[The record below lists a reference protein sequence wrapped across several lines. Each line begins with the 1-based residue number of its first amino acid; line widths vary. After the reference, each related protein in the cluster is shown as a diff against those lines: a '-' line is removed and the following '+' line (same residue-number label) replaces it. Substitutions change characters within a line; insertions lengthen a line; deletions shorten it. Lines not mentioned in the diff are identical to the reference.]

1 MSRRKPSPLVQAIA
15 AYNALDEKDRTTL
28 TDYIRTQT
36 PRNSKGKGKGTKKPA
51 DVPTAVE
58 AAKGAGV

>member
-15 AYNALDEKDRTTL
+15 AYNALDEKDRATL

-36 PRNSKGKGKGTKKPA
+36 PRNSKTKTNKQTKKPV
-51 DVPTAVE
+51 DVATFAE
-58 AAKGAGV
+58 AAKGGV